1 MLIDKLKDFTYYKN
15 KLPIYM
21 QNTPGIV
28 DQFYVLFQFLQ
39 EHDIAEDMLLKSI
52 DVFNPDYLDYIN
64 SLDDSASGNKS
75 DILDKLGELYGVS
88 RSFSA
93 PYTFNDVNYPGN
105 VNLDNQWFLY
115 LIRARIVQTTY
126 DGGSK
131 MAREFYVKNNLPIY
145 IISDNTENA
154 SCRVLFN
161 AREIGVAQTDVP
173 ENILA
178 MFLNGLLTIKSMGI
192 SYKHLVIDS
201 ESNSLVFDV
210 SFWSSSNITTNWA

>member
-39 EHDIAEDMLLKSI
+39 EHDIAEDMLLNAI
-52 DVFNPDYLDYIN
+52 DIFNPEYLDYIN
-64 SLDDSASGNKS
+64 SLDGNSAGNES
-75 DILDKLGELYGVS
+75 DILDKIGELYGVS

-105 VNLDNQWFLY
+105 VRLDNRWFLY

-210 SFWSSSNITTNWA
+210 NFWSNANITTYWS

>member
-39 EHDIAEDMLLKSI
+39 EHDIAEDMLLNAI
-52 DVFNPDYLDYIN
+52 DIFNPEYLDYIN
-64 SLDDSASGNKS
+64 SLDGNSAGNES
-75 DILDKLGELYGVS
+75 DILDKIGELYGVS

-105 VNLDNQWFLY
+105 VHLDNRWFLY

-210 SFWSSSNITTNWA
+210 NFWSNANITTYWS

>member
-1 MLIDKLKDFTYYKN
+1 MLIDKLKDFTYYRN

-21 QNTPGIV
+21 QNAPGIV

-39 EHDIAEDMLLKSI
+39 EHDIAEDMLLNAI
-52 DVFNPDYLDYIN
+52 DIFNPEYLDYIN
-64 SLDDSASGNKS
+64 SLDGSSAGNKS
-75 DILDKLGELYGVS
+75 DILDKIGELYGVS

-93 PYTFNDVNYPGN
+93 PYTFNDEDYPGN
-105 VNLDNQWFLY
+105 VYLDNQWFLY

-145 IISDNTENA
+145 IIFDDTENA

-161 AREIGVAQTDVP
+161 AREIGVAPADVP
-173 ENILA
+173 EEILA
-178 MFLNGLLTIKSMGI
+178 IFLNGLLTVKSMGI

-201 ESNSLVFDV
+201 ESNTLVFDV
-210 SFWSSSNITTNWA
+210 NVWSSTIISTIWA

>member
-93 PYTFNDVNYPGN
+93 PYKYQNVDYDGN
-105 VNLDNQWFLY
+105 VYLDNQWFLY
-115 LIRARIVQTTY
+115 LIRTRIIQTTY
-126 DGGSK
+126 DGSSK
-131 MAREFYVKNNLPIY
+131 MAREFYIKNDLPIY
-145 IISDNTENA
+145 VIFDNDENA

-161 AREIGVAQTDVP
+161 ARELNYTTDTVP
-173 ENILA
+173 EYILA
-178 MFLNGLLTIKSMGI
+178 LFLNGLLTITSMGI

-201 ESNSLVFDV
+201 ESNALVFDV